1 MLFGAGP
8 LSLVVAFPN
17 RAPPPSR
24 EIVSLGSSLG
34 SLGKRKGV

>member
-17 RAPPPSR
+17 RARQASR
-24 EIVSLGSSLG
+24 EIVSLGSSVG